1 MQLDTVHGP
10 LDGLPLPPG
19 LAGLFVPPPVPV
31 APLDVG
37 FRAIDVEW
45 AAEDRVLWCHM
56 NTQEPPHFTPALLRE
71 LIGLGFALRRSI
83 ETPRSP
89 EMAPRYFVL
98 GSRTP
103 GMFNLGGDLA
113 LFVAAIRAGDR
124 DRLRAY
130 AYDCVECTH
139 LSIGAGLPLTSIA
152 LVQGDALGGGFEA
165 ALSFDVVIAERSAKL
180 GLPEILFNLFPGMG
194 AYSLLSRR
202 MDAVRAE
209 RMILSGRLYG
219 AEELN
224 AMGLVDIV
232 AEDGCGAIAAQD
244 YIAASRR
251 SYVTRQT
258 LFGIRKTL
266 NPISL
271 QELRDITDR
280 WVDAAFSLC
289 EQDLRRMEQL
299 TAAQRRRRRSAIQG
313 VSAV

>member
-19 LAGLFVPPPVPV
+19 LAGLFVPPPAPV

-45 AAEDRVLWCHM
+45 TSEDRVLWCHM

-71 LIGLGFALRRSI
+71 LIGLRHAVRRSI
-83 ETPRSP
+83 ETPSSP
-89 EMAPRYFVL
+89 EMTPRYFIF

-113 LFVAAIRAGDR
+113 FFAAVIRAGDR
-124 DRLRAY
+124 ERLRSY
-130 AYDCVECTH
+130 AYDCVEAIY
-139 LSIGAGLPLTSIA
+139 LNLGVGLPLTSIA
-152 LVQGDALGGGFEA
+152 LVEGDALGGGFEA

-219 AEELN
+219 AEELH

-232 AEDGCGAIAAQD
+232 AEDGCGAMAVQD
-244 YIAASRR
+244 YIAANRR
-251 SYVTRQT
+251 SSVTRQT
-258 LFGIRKTL
+258 LFGIRKLL
-266 NPISL
+266 NPISRE
-271 QELRDITDR
+271 ELRAVTDR
-280 WVDAAFSLC
+280 WVDAAFSLGD
-289 EQDLRRMEQL
+289 QDLRRMEQL
-299 TAAQRRRRRSAIQG
+299 TAAQRRRQRSARQ
-313 VSAV
+313 AVTAL